1 MLQGPEFSFQ
11 LTFSF
16 FFHMKSVQAGHFDV
30 AAEIITMAGP
40 FRPTELHR
48 LRAKHSKKGTGPGTT
63 LAPAAPGKMCMKAA
77 ELRAGAVMEAYLL
90 QVAWKRYELEE
101 LIRIMKM
108 TK

>member
-1 MLQGPEFSFQ
+1 
-11 LTFSF
+11 
-16 FFHMKSVQAGHFDV
+16 MKSVQAGHFDV

-90 QVAWKRYELEE
+90 QVAWKRYEHEE